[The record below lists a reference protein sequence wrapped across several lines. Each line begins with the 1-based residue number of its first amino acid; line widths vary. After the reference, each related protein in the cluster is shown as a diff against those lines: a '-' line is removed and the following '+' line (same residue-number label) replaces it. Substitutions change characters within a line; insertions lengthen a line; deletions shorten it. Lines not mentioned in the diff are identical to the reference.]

1 MNNNILF
8 DVKED
13 NNNLIFSIVKENVS
27 MFNTNLN
34 FNEIKHYF
42 NGFYTDIIFDL
53 KKLKKSDSSFI
64 ALLINASNT
73 MQIYNN
79 KLTIRNIPSNLKRTL
94 EICGIL
100 EFFKIS

>member
-1 MNNNILF
+1 MNNNKLF
-8 DVKED
+8 DIKED

-34 FNEIKHYF
+34 FSEIKQYF
-42 NGFYTDIIFDL
+42 NGLYTDIIFDL

-79 KLTIRNIPSNLKRTL
+79 KLTLKNIPSNLKRTL